1 MNLFSCLDALND
13 GTKKDV
19 NMVILTIS
27 FFLVFGSFLTM
38 GNIQVW
44 NETDITKEKI
54 ALTCHDTSDCPA
66 GERQGP

>member
-13 GTKKDV
+13 RTKKDV

-54 ALTCHDTSDCPA
+54 APDVP
-66 GERQGP
+66 